1 VAAAEILAS
10 GCTQAEAKA
19 RAALL
24 EQRAIMLEVLA
35 ARSKFR
41 HP

>member
-1 VAAAEILAS
+1 VAAAETLAT
-10 GCTQAEAKA
+10 GCTEAGAKA